1 MTIKDAREFLHLHG
15 WARLLL
21 FPLLV
26 CLALF
31 ACALP
36 APAATPDPATLIET
50 LSGPVA
56 GTTERGVRVYR
67 GIPFAAPPVG
77 DLRWKAPEPPTPW
90 TAVRDCTEFGP
101 ACPQPPRAKVG
112 TTGEDCLYLNV
123 WTAAP
128 GAGAKRPV
136 MVWIHG
142 GAFMSGAGSLPAY
155 DGGALARKGVVVVTF
170 NYRLGALGF
179 LSHPAL
185 DAESPRK
192 TSGNYGLL
200 DQIFALA
207 WVRDNIAAFGGDP
220 GNVTIFGESA
230 GAICVTYLMTSP
242 MAAGLFHKAIAQSGG
257 PFGLSDMRPLEDERV
272 RALRLGERFA
282 ASLGCP
288 GPGADALARLRS
300 KPFEELRAASA
311 QAPSFLKPSGIRFS
325 PVVDGVVLPEHPAR
339 AFLDGRQA
347 DVPVLTGSNKNEG
360 TMFYESVTREEY
372 ETWVEGV
379 FGRHA
384 PKVLALFPARSDRD
398 TADAFDRLFAC
409 AMFAAPARFIAACA
423 ERRGRKAY
431 LYRMTRRP
439 NSDAARKLG
448 VFHGLD
454 IGYVFGSV
462 AGQPGF
468 TDTDA
473 SLSNTMMDYWVS
485 FARSG
490 DPNTWGRPAW
500 PTFTPSNGRS
510 MELGDRAIP
519 RFYLDRRESI
529 LFEEIMKD
537 SIGAR

>member
-1 MTIKDAREFLHLHG
+1 MHNPPYFPGRGERLFL
-15 WARLLL
+15 
-21 FPLLV
+21 PLLV
-26 CLALF
+26 CVALF

-36 APAATPDPATLIET
+36 APASTRIET
-50 LSGPVA
+50 ISGPIA

-67 GIPFAAPPVG
+67 GIPYAAPPVG

-90 TAVRDCTEFGP
+90 TALRDCTEFGP
-101 ACPQPPRAKVG
+101 ACPQPPRANVG
-112 TTGEDCLYLNV
+112 KTSEDCLSLNV

-142 GAFMSGAGSLPAY
+142 GAFLSGAGSLPSY
-155 DGGALARKGVVVVTF
+155 DGAALARKGVVVVTF

-230 GAICVTYLMTSP
+230 GAVCVTYLMTSP

-257 PFGLSDMRPLEDERV
+257 PFGLSDMRPRDDERT
-272 RALRLGERFA
+272 RALRSGERFA

-288 GPGADALARLRS
+288 GPGADALAGLRS
-300 KPFEELRAASA
+300 KPVEELLAASA
-311 QAPSFLKPSGIRFS
+311 QASSFLKPSGIRFS

-360 TMFYESVTREEY
+360 TMFYEPVTREAY
-372 ETWVEGV
+372 ETWIEGL
-379 FGRHA
+379 FGKYA
-384 PKVLALFPARSDRD
+384 PKVLALFPARSDND

-439 NSDAARKLG
+439 NSDRARKLG
-448 VFHGLD
+448 VFHGLE
-454 IGYVFGSV
+454 IGYVFGWV
-462 AGQPGF
+462 AGRPGF
-468 TDTDA
+468 ADTDA
-473 SLSNTMMDYWVS
+473 ALSNTMMDYWTS

-500 PTFTPSNGRS
+500 PAFTHSNGRS

-519 RFYLDRRESI
+519 RFYLDRHES
-529 LFEEIMKD
+529 LFFEEIMKD
-537 SIGAR
+537 AIGVR